1 MDFAQ
6 KFRNLRENMEPPT
19 NQTELGEILNM
30 NQMKISRMER
40 GETEPSLQD
49 LVDICTLFHVSADY
63 LLGLIDE
70 PLSYKRKGA

>member
-6 KFRNLRENMEPPT
+6 KLRNLREDMEPPT

-30 NQMKISRMER
+30 NQMKISRLER

-49 LVDICTLFHVSADY
+49 LFDICTLFHISADY

-70 PLSYKRKGA
+70 PLPYKK

>member
-6 KFRNLRENMEPPT
+6 KFRNLREDMEPPT

-30 NQMKISRMER
+30 HQMKISRMER
-40 GETEPSLQD
+40 GETEPGLQD
-49 LVDICTLFHVSADY
+49 LIDICKLFHISADY

-70 PLSYKRKGA
+70 PLPYERKG

>member
-6 KFRNLRENMEPPT
+6 KFRDLREDMEPPT

-49 LVDICTLFHVSADY
+49 LADICKLFHISADY
-63 LLGLIDE
+63 FLGLIDE
-70 PLSYKRKGA
+70 PLSYTR

>member
-6 KFRNLRENMEPPT
+6 KLRNLREDMEPPK

-49 LVDICTLFHVSADY
+49 LIDICTLFHISADY

-70 PLSYKRKGA
+70 PLPYKRK

>member
-1 MDFAQ
+1 
-6 KFRNLRENMEPPT
+6 MEPPK

-49 LVDICTLFHVSADY
+49 LIDICTLFHISADY

-70 PLSYKRKGA
+70 PLPYKRK